1 MELGILAG
9 VRKVSSETATTTSLD
24 DVRNFW
30 DKASCGEIYAEGQ
43 DGLKQ
48 QYAAQ
53 AKARYTLEP
62 YLAEFAQFPTAK
74 GKDVLEI
81 GVGMGADHQQ
91 LALAEPKSL
100 HGIDLTPRAIEHTTA
115 RFSIL
120 GLKSTLSVGNA
131 EKLDFKDQSFD
142 LVYSW
147 GVIHHSPDTQAACD
161 EIFRVL
167 RKGGTAKIMVY
178 HRYSI
183 VGLLLWIRYGL
194 LKGKP
199 FRSLS
204 YIYHHYL
211 ESPGTKAYTVAE
223 AKHMLAKFEAVE
235 VKAILCLGDLLDGE
249 VGQRHQSTILNVLK
263 KIWPRSLIKAVSA
276 PFNFG
281 LFLLITARK

>member
-1 MELGILAG
+1 M
-9 VRKVSSETATTTSLD
+9 SSENETATTLD
-24 DVRNFW
+24 DVKNFW
-30 DKASCGEIYAEGQ
+30 DQASCGEVYAEGQ

-48 QYAAQ
+48 QYEAQ
-53 AKARYTLEP
+53 AAARYKLEP
-62 YLAEFAQFPTAK
+62 YLAEFAQFSTAK

-91 LALAEPKSL
+91 LAQAGPKSL
-100 HGIDLTPRAIEHTTA
+100 HGIDLTPRAIEHTKT
-115 RFSIL
+115 RFGIL
-120 GLKSTLSVGNA
+120 GLSSTLAVGNA
-131 EKLDFKDQSFD
+131 EKLDFKDESFD

-147 GVIHHSPDTQAACD
+147 GVIHHSPDTQAACN

-167 RKGGTAKIMVY
+167 RKGGTAKIMIY

-183 VGLLLWIRYGL
+183 VGLLLWIRYAL

-204 YIYHHYL
+204 HIYHHYL

-223 AKHMLAKFEAVE
+223 AKRMVSQFETVE
-235 VKAILCLGDLLDGE
+235 AKAILCLGDLLDGE
-249 VGQRHQSTILNVLK
+249 VGQRHQSAFLKVLK
-263 KIWPRSLIKAVSA
+263 KIWPRSLIKAVAS

-281 LFLLITARK
+281 LFLLITAKK